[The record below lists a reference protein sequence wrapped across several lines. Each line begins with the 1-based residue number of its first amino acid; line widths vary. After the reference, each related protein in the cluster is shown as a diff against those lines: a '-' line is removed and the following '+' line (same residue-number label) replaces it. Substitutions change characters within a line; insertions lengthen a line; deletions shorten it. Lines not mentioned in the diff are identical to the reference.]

1 MNKDYNFNANMYK
14 IVAKNIK
21 KYRELNN
28 MTIKELCEY
37 ADIKESFLEKLE
49 QAHDDSKI
57 SIYDLYKISVI
68 LKTSI
73 NKFFEE

>member
-1 MNKDYNFNANMYK
+1 MNKDYNFDANMYK

-28 MTIKELCEY
+28 ITIKELSEY
-37 ADIKESFLEKLE
+37 ADIKETFLEKLE
-49 QAHDDSKI
+49 QDDTDSKI
-57 SIYDLYKISVI
+57 SIYDLYKISII

-73 NKFFEE
+73 DKFFEK